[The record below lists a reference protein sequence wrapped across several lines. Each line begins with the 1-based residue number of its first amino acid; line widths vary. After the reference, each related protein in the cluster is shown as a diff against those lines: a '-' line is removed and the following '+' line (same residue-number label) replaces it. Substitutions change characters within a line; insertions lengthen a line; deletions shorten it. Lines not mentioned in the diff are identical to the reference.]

1 MTVLILFDRLDV
13 DTTYFA
19 YACAVCELQKMHTR
33 QEHKKSKR
41 LRLVQKCLTRSYDLN
56 GTFLSL
62 ILINIFKYVY

>member
-19 YACAVCELQKMHTR
+19 YAFAVCEWQKMHTR
-33 QEHKKSKR
+33 QVHKKSRR
-41 LRLVQKCLTRSYDLN
+41 LRSVQKCLTRSYDLN

-62 ILINIFKYVY
+62 LI

>member
-33 QEHKKSKR
+33 QVHKKSRR
-41 LRLVQKCLTRSYDLN
+41 LRSVQKCLTRSYDLN

-62 ILINIFKYVY
+62 FGDLSLTLS

>member
-19 YACAVCELQKMHTR
+19 YAFAVCEWQKMHTR
-33 QEHKKSKR
+33 QVHKKSRR
-41 LRLVQKCLTRSYDLN
+41 LRSVQKCLTRSYDLN

-62 ILINIFKYVY
+62 FGDLSLTLS